1 MVTRAGAQGES
12 ITQDAMPKR
21 RWDIDWL
28 RVLAVV
34 GLLVPYHTY
43 RVFDIWDDWYVK
55 NDQLSAALNWFL
67 YLGDGVGMQLLFL
80 LAGSATWFALRRRT
94 GRQYAWE
101 RIKRLLIPF
110 VFALLVIVPPQ
121 SYLGL
126 RHHTAYTGSFLKWY
140 PDFFTVHGEDIGGYS
155 TGGFTVAHMWFVLFL
170 LIIALVALPIFLV
183 LKREWGKRVI
193 DFVAAVCSWPGVILL
208 LVIPIIAAER
218 LIDIYPNPLYFF
230 IFFIYGYFILTDP
243 RFEEAIDR
251 HKGIALVF
259 GLLALVFF
267 AIWVDRNLGATYNIP
282 GWMETTFRRCIM
294 SWLLIVALLGY
305 GKKYLCSPPKSRSS
319 RLFLG
324 YFGEGSYPFYILHQT
339 VIVFIAFFAVQ
350 WAAGVAA
357 KYLVI
362 AVAAYL
368 GTIILY
374 DLLVRR
380 ANVTRFLFGM
390 RALKRKSPELSAQ
403 RPGKSAA

>member
-1 MVTRAGAQGES
+1 M
-12 ITQDAMPKR
+12 
-21 RWDIDWL
+21 
-28 RVLAVV
+28 
-34 GLLVPYHTY
+34 
-43 RVFDIWDDWYVK
+43 
-55 NDQLSAALNWFL
+55 
-67 YLGDGVGMQLLFL
+67 
-80 LAGSATWFALRRRT
+80 
-94 GRQYAWE
+94 
-101 RIKRLLIPF
+101 
-110 VFALLVIVPPQ
+110 
-121 SYLGL
+121 
-126 RHHTAYTGSFLKWY
+126 
-140 PDFFTVHGEDIGGYS
+140 
-155 TGGFTVAHMWFVLFL
+155 GGFTVAHMWFVMFL
-170 LIIALVALPIFLV
+170 LVIALVALPLFLV
-183 LKREWGKRVI
+183 LERKWGRRVI

-230 IFFIYGYFILTDP
+230 VFFLYGYFILTDS
-243 RFEEAIDR
+243 RFEQAIDR
-251 HKGIALVF
+251 HKGIALML
-259 GLLALVFF
+259 GLLALVLF
-267 AIWVDRNLGATYNIP
+267 AIWVDRDLGATYNIP

-305 GKKYLCSPPKSRSS
+305 GKKYLGSPPTRKIS
-319 RLFLG
+319 RLFLS

-362 AVAAYL
+362 ASAAYL

-380 ANVTRFLFGM
+380 TNVTRFLFGM
-390 RALKRKSPELSAQ
+390 RTLKRKSPEVSAP